1 VLCFGVLLQ
10 KIADG
15 EMTHGCRCEIK
26 NVIIVQLVYFLS
38 LDIFDFLLFCA
49 CLLWLAG
56 ECFIF
61 GFCMPGKL

>member
-1 VLCFGVLLQ
+1 MDC
-10 KIADG
+10 
-15 EMTHGCRCEIK
+15 CCEIK

-49 CLLWLAG
+49 RLLWLAG

-61 GFCMPGKL
+61 GFCIPGEL